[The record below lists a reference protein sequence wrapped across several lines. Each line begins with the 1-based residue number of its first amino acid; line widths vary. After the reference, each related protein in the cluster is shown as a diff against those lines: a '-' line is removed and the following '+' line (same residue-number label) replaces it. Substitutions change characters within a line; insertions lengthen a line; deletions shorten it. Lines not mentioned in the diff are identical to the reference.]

1 MKVVLTEDQYD
12 KLKNKLLED
21 KSTINE
27 AEWYNTLGDILG
39 IFDPTGVV
47 DFVNGISY
55 MKQGDTVFGI
65 LSMIS
70 VFPYFGDLVAKPL
83 LLFGKSGRVI
93 KNAETALKM
102 SKAGNAAGA
111 AKIIQDLAKSN
122 KTWGKLTNT
131 VRSWGPTLIQKIDN
145 LPTGFLTKGIRNTI
159 TDWIKLLSNA
169 NQGSR
174 AASRL
179 ARQVSGKLAKGA
191 RLSPQQA
198 TDILKQMKKLAEK
211 DGRLL
216 SGLGG
221 KPKSK
226 WGMFSDP
233 KQYGKWSWE
242 SFKNY
247 PFSGG
252 IGRFWGNRQVRGL
265 MRNTKWW
272 LGFLDWAGLGN
283 FVGPDELES
292 QMGDYTND
300 LNQYSQ
306 TPEAQSYW
314 NDDFGQTQSQT
325 SATSTPNTP
334 PTPQNQSQ
342 DLLTQ
347 ILFGGIPGVKPG
359 VPGI

>member
-1 MKVVLTEDQYD
+1 
-12 KLKNKLLED
+12 
-21 KSTINE
+21 
-27 AEWYNTLGDILG
+27 
-39 IFDPTGVV
+39 
-47 DFVNGISY
+47 
-55 MKQGDTVFGI
+55 
-65 LSMIS
+65 
-70 VFPYFGDLVAKPL
+70 
-83 LLFGKSGRVI
+83 
-93 KNAETALKM
+93 
-102 SKAGNAAGA
+102 
-111 AKIIQDLAKSN
+111 
-122 KTWGKLTNT
+122 
-131 VRSWGPTLIQKIDN
+131 
-145 LPTGFLTKGIRNTI
+145 
-159 TDWIKLLSNA
+159 
-169 NQGSR
+169 
-174 AASRL
+174 
-179 ARQVSGKLAKGA
+179 
-191 RLSPQQA
+191 
-198 TDILKQMKKLAEK
+198 MKKLAQK
-211 DGRLL
+211 DHRLF
-216 SGLGG
+216 SDLGG
-221 KPKSK
+221 KPKF
-226 WGMFSDP
+226 GMFSDP
-233 KQYGKWSWE
+233 KQYAKFSLE
-242 SFKNY
+242 SLKKY

>member
-1 MKVVLTEDQYD
+1 MNILINENQY
-12 KLKNKLLED
+12 KLLQTSLIENN
-21 KSTINE
+21 KIINE

-70 VFPYFGDLVAKPL
+70 VIPYIGDLAAKPL
-83 LLFGKSGRVI
+83 LLFGKSGRII
-93 KNAETALKM
+93 KNAEVALKM

-111 AKIIQDLAKSN
+111 TKIIQDLAKTN

-179 ARQVSGKLAKGA
+179 ARRVSGKLAKGGK
-191 RLSPQQA
+191 LTPQQA
-198 TDILKQMKKLAEK
+198 TDILNQMKKLAQK
-211 DGRLL
+211 DHRLF
-216 SGLGG
+216 SDLGG
-221 KPKSK
+221 KPKF
-226 WGMFSDP
+226 GMFSDP
-233 KQYGKWSWE
+233 KQYAKFSLE
-242 SFKNY
+242 SLKKY

-272 LGFLDWAGLGN
+272 LGFLDWAGLAN

-314 NDDFGQTQSQT
+314 NDDFGQTQPQT

-334 PTPQNQSQ
+334 STPQNQSQ

-347 ILFGGIPGVKPG
+347 ILFGGIPGVKPS

>member
-1 MKVVLTEDQYD
+1 
-12 KLKNKLLED
+12 
-21 KSTINE
+21 
-27 AEWYNTLGDILG
+27 
-39 IFDPTGVV
+39 
-47 DFVNGISY
+47 
-55 MKQGDTVFGI
+55 
-65 LSMIS
+65 
-70 VFPYFGDLVAKPL
+70 
-83 LLFGKSGRVI
+83 
-93 KNAETALKM
+93 M

-111 AKIIQDLAKSN
+111 TKIIQDLAKSN
-122 KTWGKLTNT
+122 KTWDKLTNT
-131 VRSWGPTLIQKIDN
+131 VRSWSPKFIQKIDN
-145 LPTGFLTKGIRNTI
+145 LPGGLLTRGMRNTI
-159 TDWIKLLSNA
+159 IDWIKLLSNA

-198 TDILKQMKKLAEK
+198 TDILKRMKELAKK
-211 DGRLL
+211 DERLF

-221 KPKSK
+221 KPNWGLFSK
-226 WGMFSDP
+226 DP

-242 SFKNY
+242 SFKKY

-272 LGFLDWAGLGN
+272 LGFLDWVGLGN

-325 SATSTPNTP
+325 STTSTPNTP